1 MKELIKT
8 EFGFQNVEIKK
19 LVGYENFNYL
29 VKTERGKFIFKTYS
43 YDEELYEFIKAEIQ
57 ILSSLSEH
65 LSEGVYPVPFQF
77 NG

>member
-43 YDEELYEFIKAEIQ
+43 
-57 ILSSLSEH
+57 S
-65 LSEGVYPVPFQF
+65 
-77 NG
+77 